1 MSMQE
6 YREKMISNSRQTQA
20 LNEAKQEVMTAVANL
35 KNEIKVIEAKLEA
48 IEADSKP

>member
-1 MSMQE
+1 
-6 YREKMISNSRQTQA
+6 MISNSRQKQV
-20 LNEAKQEVMTAVANL
+20 LNEAKQEVMKAVANL